1 MGNEYMAY
9 MRSLPKRKKAQEE
22 SEFAPN
28 ELQMLDQKLNEIVKV
43 KKERNPLYEKSRK
56 KNLQIKVS

>member
-1 MGNEYMAY
+1 MAY

-56 KNLQIKVS
+56 KNL